1 MLQSDISTKIST
13 NVQTHFCVLVSNHF
27 LDLNACIKPWILSSI
42 PYCLKA
48 LSWIPCCLKALSSI
62 PYCPKVFSWTP
73 YCLKVLPRIPC
84 CLKAP
89 SSIPYFP
96 KVFSW
101 TPYFLKVLS
110 QAGII
115 LIIASKILKVTRILI
130 PTNTQ
135 RLVFVSYVKRNLNKN
150 LIEAEYKTNY
160 FKNYQTERSL
170 RVIYLN
176 EFWMETWIND
186 GMYPIASE

>member
-13 NVQTHFCVLVSNHF
+13 NVQTHFCVLVSNPF

>member
-13 NVQTHFCVLVSNHF
+13 NVQTHFCVLVSNPF

-62 PYCPKVFSWTP
+62 PYC
-73 YCLKVLPRIPC
+73 
-84 CLKAP
+84 
-89 SSIPYFP
+89 P